1 MEMLGER
8 LISAPRQVIWDTLND
23 ATALK
28 NCLPGCDHLEKVS
41 ESTFEATITAKVG
54 PVKTTFVGSVT
65 LSDIDPPSAYT
76 ISFEGKGGAAG
87 FAKGSA
93 KVRLAEGDGVTHL
106 QYVVAASLGG
116 KLGQLGSR
124 VIDGVARQ
132 MADDFFGRFA
142 EIIGQSTD
150 AGKLLARQA
159 TISERRWISP
169 LQWALIGLALIASA
183 IVGFLVGLLLPN

>member
-8 LISAPRQVIWDTLND
+8 LIGAPRQVIWDTLND
-23 ATALK
+23 AAALK
-28 NCLPGCDHLEKVS
+28 RCLPGCDRLEKVS
-41 ESTFEATITAKVG
+41 DSAFEATITAKVG

-65 LSDIDPPSAYT
+65 LSDINPPSAYT

-93 KVRLAEGDGVTHL
+93 KVQLADRDGGTHL

-116 KLGQLGSR
+116 KLGQMGSR
-124 VIDGVARQ
+124 VVDGVARQ

-142 EIIGQSTD
+142 DIVTPQAIAE
-150 AGKLLARQA
+150 RQA
-159 TISERRWISP
+159 ITPSAGLPETRISP
-169 LQWALIGLALIASA
+169 LQWALAGLAVIVLAIIA
-183 IVGFLVGLLLPN
+183 FLAVVPR

>member
-28 NCLPGCDHLEKVS
+28 NCLPGCDRLEKTS

-65 LSDIDPPSAYT
+65 LSDIDPPNAYT

-106 QYVVAASLGG
+106 QYVIAASLGG
-116 KLGQLGSR
+116 KLGQLGAR

-142 EIIGQSTD
+142 DVIGPPVAAEKRVET
-150 AGKLLARQA
+150 RVPRP
-159 TISERRWISP
+159 ERSRIAP
-169 LQWALIGLALIASA
+169 LQWVLAGLALAALAVI
-183 IVGFLVGLLLPN
+183 GFLVLR

>member
-8 LISAPRQVIWDTLND
+8 LINAPRQVVWDALNY

-28 NCLPGCDHLEKVS
+28 NCLPGCDRLEKVS
-41 ESTFEATITAKVG
+41 ESAFEATITAKVG

-65 LSDIDPPSAYT
+65 LSDIDPPNAYT

-87 FAKGSA
+87 FAKGRA
-93 KVRLAEGDGVTHL
+93 KVRLAEGDGVTNL
-106 QYVVAASLGG
+106 QYVIAASLGG

-142 EIIGQSTD
+142 EVIGPS
-150 AGKLLARQA
+150 APAEKLVETRA
-159 TISERRWISP
+159 TAPERSRISL
-169 LQWALIGLALIASA
+169 LQWALLGLALTAFAVIA
-183 IVGFLVGLLLPN
+183 FLVLT